1 VVTVAIV
8 EDNDVFREALEIL
21 LGLDPELEVVV
32 SAPDGRTAIA
42 ACAERRPDVALVDYR
57 LPDVDGAETT
67 RGIRA
72 ASPETTVLGLTAAA
86 DGPYVTA
93 LRDAGAVACL
103 IKDREL
109 ADIVAAVRDAG
120 GRAAAR

>member
-1 VVTVAIV
+1 VITVAIV

-21 LGLDPELEVVV
+21 FGLDPELEVVV
-32 SAPDGRTAIA
+32 SASDGRSAVA

-67 RGIRA
+67 RAIRG
-72 ASPETTVLGLTAAA
+72 ASPRTTVLGLTAAA
-86 DGPYVTA
+86 DGPHVAA
-93 LRDAGAVACL
+93 LREAGAVACL

-109 ADIVAAVRDAG
+109 TDIVAAVRDAA
-120 GRAAAR
+120 RSAAAR